1 MKTGKYLA
9 ALLILIAVVFSGCAS
24 DNTQNTDN
32 SKDPMKLIG
41 GSLNYACEKNKL
53 AVLLADY
60 DKVRVSYT
68 YKDEKGPTELYF
80 KKDGEYAKLVQINGD
95 DGKKDISGFYRGLEF
110 YKENGRI
117 KAYLDVNEYKS
128 DKEPYVE
135 SAVSNIINGNDAV
148 TSVEESGETIIIK
161 AKGAAQ
167 EATVNLLSTYIL
179 DKKTLRLLE
188 ARFTDEEGSFD
199 TRATI
204 EVNTD
209 DRGLTAEYMSGWDN
223 LRNITFVY
231 ERLSEDGSV
240 TSEEV
245 TVKAP
250 ISWEVLPL
258 YYEQIFMYMNS
269 GMTVEYAYPGGT
281 EDYTVYVTN
290 AAG

>member
-9 ALLILIAVVFSGCAS
+9 ALLILIAVVFSGCMS
-24 DNTQNTDN
+24 DNTQNIDS
-32 SKDPMKLIG
+32 SKDPVELIG
-41 GSLNYACEKNKL
+41 DGLDYACEKNKL

-60 DKVRVSYT
+60 DNVRVSYT

-80 KKDGEYAKLVQINGD
+80 KKDGEYAKLVQINGAD
-95 DGKKDISGFYRGLEF
+95 DKKDISGFYRGLEF

-135 SAVSNIINGNDAV
+135 SAVSNIINGNDTV
-148 TSVEESGETIIIK
+148 TSVEESGETIIIE

-167 EATVNLLSTYIL
+167 EASVNLLSTYIL
-179 DKKTLRLLE
+179 DKKTLRLME

-209 DRGLTAEYMSGWDN
+209 DGGLTAEYLSGWND

-231 ERLSEDGSV
+231 ERLSEDGSMTSDKV
-240 TSEEV
+240 TI
-245 TVKAP
+245 KAP
-250 ISWEVLPL
+250 VSWEVLPI

-269 GMTVEYAYPGGT
+269 DMTVEYSYPGGT

>member
-9 ALLILIAVVFSGCAS
+9 VLLILIAVVFSGCMS
-24 DNTQNTDN
+24 DNTQNTDS
-32 SKDPMKLIG
+32 SKDPMELIG
-41 GSLNYACEKNKL
+41 GSLDYACEKNKL

-60 DKVRVSYT
+60 DNVRVSYT

-80 KKDGEYAKLVQINGD
+80 KKDGEYAKLVQINGAD
-95 DGKKDISGFYRGLEF
+95 DKKDISGFYRGLEF

-135 SAVSNIINGNDAV
+135 SAVSNIINGNDTV

-167 EATVNLLSTYIL
+167 EATVNLLSTYTL

-209 DRGLTAEYMSGWDN
+209 DGGLTAEYMSGWND

-231 ERLSEDGSV
+231 ERLSEDGSM
-240 TSEEV
+240 TSDEV

-250 ISWEVLPL
+250 VSWEVLPV

-269 GMTVEYAYPGGT
+269 DMTVEYAYPGGT